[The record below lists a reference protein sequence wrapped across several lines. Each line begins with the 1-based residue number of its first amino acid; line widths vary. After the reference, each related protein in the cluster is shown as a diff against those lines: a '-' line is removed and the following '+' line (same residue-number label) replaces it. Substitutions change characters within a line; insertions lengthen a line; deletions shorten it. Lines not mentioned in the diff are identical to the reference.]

1 MTEIEVV
8 ETNMKKRW
16 NGNHI
21 GRIKS
26 CALIVL
32 MAAALLAAPLMQVN
46 AADGYIAKWKEYQA
60 ASDKP
65 EDYAWTWNEVVD
77 AMDAVLDRGKEL
89 YAAGDTQAAYKAV
102 SDAYYGYYET
112 TGFERIAMGYIS
124 GSRKTEME
132 LQFSA
137 CKSVAKKNGTLEDF
151 TAQVDL
157 LEQMLRADAN
167 QLDGVSG
174 DSESS
179 GDSNGSTSDNTG
191 GGNSGSGSTTAQR
204 SAAMAT
210 FIACFGIILREGLEA
225 ILIVGAIIAY
235 LHKGAGEDEERR
247 KKTLRPVYIGSVLG
261 IVMSFGL
268 AWLLSAIKLA
278 NTASQE
284 MIEGITA
291 LLAVC
296 VLYYVS
302 NWMFSK
308 SETDAWVS
316 YIKDKAET
324 SSAKGSFFALGF
336 TAFLAVFRE
345 GAEVVLFFQPLMSDE
360 NIHAVW
366 IGLIVG
372 FIVLAFVYLAIHYLS
387 LRIPTKPFFLATS
400 ILMYIM
406 SISFLGAGIKE
417 LIEADL
423 ITMTSPAWVAW
434 IPTNDFLD
442 VLGIYPCVQTIVPQL
457 ILLVITI
464 VLVVIQAKK
473 NREIHAAA
481 EERRAKERAEQEAAE
496 KKVADEALRKVVREV
511 VMQVLAEQGIVK
523 AQLIKEQ
530 DKQDQEHK

>member
-1 MTEIEVV
+1 
-8 ETNMKKRW
+8 MKKS
-16 NGNHI
+16 GNKTVAV
-21 GRIKS
+21 RLKKVLTVMM
-26 CALIVL
+26 AIVL
-32 MAAALLAAPLMQVN
+32 LLVPSVQVK
-46 AADGYIAKWKEYQA
+46 AADGYIAKWKDYQA
-60 ASDKP
+60 ASGKP
-65 EDYAWTWNEVVD
+65 DDYAWTWNEVVD
-77 AMDAVLDRGKEL
+77 AMDAVLDCGKEL
-89 YAAGDTQAAYKAV
+89 YEEGDTQAAYKAV

-137 CKSVAKKNGTLEDF
+137 CKSVAKKNGTLEEF

-167 QLDGVSG
+167 QLDGVADDSG
-174 DSESS
+174 S
-179 GDSNGSTSDNTG
+179 SDN
-191 GGNSGSGSTTAQR
+191 SGSDASGSGSSGSTTAQR

-235 LHKGAGEDEERR
+235 LHKGAGDDEERR

-316 YIKDKAET
+316 YIKEKAET

-345 GAEVVLFFQPLMSDE
+345 GAEVVLFFQPLMSDD

-372 FIVLAFVYLAIHYLS
+372 FVVLAFVYLAIHYLS

-457 ILLVITI
+457 ILLAITI
-464 VLVVIQAKK
+464 VLVVIQSKK
-473 NREIHAAA
+473 NREIHLAA
-481 EERRAKERAEQEAAE
+481 EERRAKERAEKEAAE
-496 KKVADEALRKVVREV
+496 KKAADEALRAVVREV
-511 VMQVLAEQGIVK
+511 VMQVLGEQGLVK
-523 AQLIKEQ
+523 VPAQSAAGDEKSHKE
-530 DKQDQEHK
+530 KNKKNK

>member
-1 MTEIEVV
+1 
-8 ETNMKKRW
+8 MKKAVNRRTAAKYGRW
-16 NGNHI
+16 L
-21 GRIKS
+21 
-26 CALIVL
+26 AV
-32 MAAALLAAPLMQVN
+32 LLAVVLLAVSPVTVN
-46 AADGYIAKWKEYQA
+46 AADGYIATWKEYQA
-60 ASDKP
+60 SSGKP
-65 EDYAWTWNEVVD
+65 DDYKWTWNDVAD
-77 AMDAVLDRGKEL
+77 AMDAVLERGKEL
-89 YAAGDTQAAYKAV
+89 YEAGDTQAAYKSV

-124 GSRKTEME
+124 GARKTEME

-167 QLDGVSG
+167 QLDGVSDDSG
-174 DSESS
+174 SESES
-179 GDSNGSTSDNTG
+179 GASAENTG
-191 GGNSGSGSTTAQR
+191 ASGSTTAQR

-235 LHKGAGEDEERR
+235 LHKGAGDDEERR
-247 KKTLRPVYIGSVLG
+247 RKTLRPVYIGSVLG
-261 IVMSFGL
+261 VVMSFGL

-360 NIHAVW
+360 NIHMVW

-372 FIVLAFVYLAIHYLS
+372 FVVLAFVYLAIHYLS

-457 ILLVITI
+457 ILLAITI

-481 EERRAKERAEQEAAE
+481 EARRAKEAAEREAAE
-496 KKVADEALRKVVREV
+496 KKAADEALRAVIREV
-511 VMQVLAEQGIVK
+511 VMQVLSEQGLVK
-523 AQLIKEQ
+523 AQPGREQ
-530 DKQDQEHK
+530 TDKDQAVKAQTEKKHKK

>member
-1 MTEIEVV
+1 
-8 ETNMKKRW
+8 MKDINSMGVMNKKQ
-16 NGNHI
+16 NGKYF
-21 GRIKS
+21 GKIKGHLLIALMAV
-26 CALIVL
+26 ALIVS
-32 MAAALLAAPLMQVN
+32 PLMQVN

-60 ASDKP
+60 ASGKP

-77 AMDAVLDRGKEL
+77 AMDAVLDYGKEL
-89 YAAGDTQAAYKAV
+89 YAAGDTQAAYKSV

-137 CKSVAKKNGTLEDF
+137 CKSVAKKNGTLEEF

-157 LEQMLRADAN
+157 LEEMLRADAN
-167 QLDGVSG
+167 QLDGVSD
-174 DSESS
+174 DSGSADGS
-179 GDSNGSTSDNTG
+179 GNSDS
-191 GGNSGSGSTTAQR
+191 GNSGSGSTTAQR

-235 LHKGAGEDEERR
+235 LHKGAGDDEERR

-261 IVMSFGL
+261 IVLSFGL
-268 AWLLSAIKLA
+268 AWLLAAIKLA

-308 SETDAWVS
+308 SEMDAWVS

-372 FIVLAFVYLAIHYLS
+372 FVVLAFVYLAIHYLS

-457 ILLVITI
+457 ILLAITI

-481 EERRAKERAEQEAAE
+481 EERRAKERVEKEAAE
-496 KKVADEALRKVVREV
+496 KKAADEALRKVVREV
-511 VMQVLAEQGIVK
+511 VMQVLVEQGLAK
-523 AQLIKEQ
+523 AQPVKEQ
-530 DKQDQEHK
+530 DDKEQSDK

>member
-1 MTEIEVV
+1 LEIEEATGIMITESRKLKTDMYGKAKQLFAFVLAV
-8 ETNMKKRW
+8 
-16 NGNHI
+16 
-21 GRIKS
+21 
-26 CALIVL
+26 AL
-32 MAAALLAAPLMQVN
+32 AFAPVMQVK
-46 AADGYIAKWKEYQA
+46 ADTEYIKTWKEYQE
-60 ASDKP
+60 ASGKP
-65 EDYAWTWNEVVD
+65 DDYKWTWNDVTD
-77 AMDAVLDRGKEL
+77 AMDAVLDAGKEM
-89 YAAGDTQAAYKAV
+89 YAAGDTKGAYKSV

-137 CKSVAKKNGTLEDF
+137 CKSVAKKEGTLEEF
-151 TAQVDL
+151 TEQVDK
-157 LEQMLRADAN
+157 LEEMLRADAN

-174 DSESS
+174 GS
-179 GDSNGSTSDNTG
+179 GDSSEAEGSAESEGTTSSSAAT
-191 GGNSGSGSTTAQR
+191 R

-235 LHKGAGEDEERR
+235 LHKGAEGDEERR

-261 IVMSFGL
+261 IVMSFVL
-268 AWLLSAIKLA
+268 AWLLALVKLA

-316 YIKDKAET
+316 YVKNKAET

-360 NIHAVW
+360 NIHMVW
-366 IGLIVG
+366 IGLVTG
-372 FIVLAFVYLAIHYLS
+372 FVVLAFVYLAIHYLS
-387 LRIPTKPFFLATS
+387 LKIPTKPFFLATS

-457 ILLVITI
+457 ILLAITI
-464 VLVVIQAKK
+464 VLVYIQAKK

-481 EERRAKERAEQEAAE
+481 EERRAKEAAEKAAAE
-496 KKVADEALRKVVREV
+496 KKAADEELRKVIREV
-511 VMQVLAEQGIVK
+511 VLEVL
-523 AQLIKEQ
+523 KEK
-530 DKQDQEHK
+530 DETKVSKES

>member
-1 MTEIEVV
+1 MRHDGIEEAKGV
-8 ETNMKKRW
+8 MKTDNTKTYEKIR
-16 NGNHI
+16 
-21 GRIKS
+21 RF
-26 CALIVL
+26 
-32 MAAALLAAPLMQVN
+32 LAIMMVAICMLAPSIQVN

-60 ASDKP
+60 ASGKP
-65 EDYAWTWNEVVD
+65 DGYTWTWNEVVD

-137 CKSVAKKNGTLEDF
+137 CKTVAKKNGSLDDF
-151 TAQVDL
+151 TEQVDL
-157 LEQMLRADAN
+157 LERMLRTDAN
-167 QLDGVSG
+167 QLDGVSD
-174 DSESS
+174 DSENGNAGGS
-179 GDSNGSTSDNTG
+179 DS
-191 GGNSGSGSTTAQR
+191 SGSGNATAQR

-235 LHKGAGEDEERR
+235 LHKGAGDDEARR

-261 IVMSFGL
+261 VVMSFGL
-268 AWLLSAIKLA
+268 AWLLAAIKLA

-345 GAEVVLFFQPLMSDE
+345 GAEVVLFFQPLMSDD

-372 FIVLAFVYLAIHYLS
+372 FVVLAFVYLAIHYLS

-400 ILMYIM
+400 ILMYVM

-457 ILLVITI
+457 ILLAITI
-464 VLVVIQAKK
+464 VLVVIQSKK
-473 NREIHAAA
+473 NREIHLAA
-481 EERRAKERAEQEAAE
+481 EEKRAKERAEKEAAE
-496 KKVADEALRKVVREV
+496 KTAADEALRKTVREV
-511 VMQVLAEQGIVK
+511 VMQVLKEQGL
-523 AQLIKEQ
+523 AKEQ
-530 DKQDQEHK
+530 